1 MSQHRHHHRRSDT
14 RIRFEAL
21 MFTIYSLVLIYL
33 FYFSLEWKLEGN
45 KIFNAW
51 RSYYPALFELLH
63 PILFNKYNTIWF
75 DSILII
81 IIFFFY
87 NRKFQTLIRSSYT
100 RGIYILTSIIAW
112 VLIILT
118 LLFWI
123 GYILSLPIVMVYWI
137 G

>member
-1 MSQHRHHHRRSDT
+1 MSHHRHHHRQSDT

-21 MFTIYSLVLIYL
+21 MFAIYSIVLIYL

-45 KIFNAW
+45 KIFNTW
-51 RSYYPALFELLH
+51 RSSYPSLFDLLH

-87 NRKFQTLIRSSYT
+87 NRKYQTLIRSSYT
-100 RGIYILTSIIAW
+100 KGIYVLTSIAVW